1 MLPRLLFVFLDG
13 VGLGP
18 PTEANPLATNA
29 LPAFSRLASGH
40 AWTAEAP
47 WVAEP
52 THVFRPIDANLG
64 LDGLP
69 QSGTG
74 QASLFTGVNCAER
87 AGRHYGPYPHSTSKP
102 VLKEQNLFAQLHGA
116 LGTDQPVDTTCAFA
130 NAYPTRFFEV
140 MRQRKRWTVTSYCCY
155 ASGVRLRRVYDLER
169 RRAVFAD
176 LTGTSWPGATLR
188 VRSEAEAAADLLA
201 LAASRHVTLFEFWL
215 TDKVGHAQDPEQAAD
230 ILHALDRFFGPLLDG
245 LPPDVTLVVSSDHGN
260 IEDLAT
266 KSHTRH
272 PVPLVAVGPGA
283 EALADVTDLCGV
295 VPSLVRWFETRRRR
309 EPRGDRP
316 GS

>member
-1 MLPRLLFVFLDG
+1 PVLPRLLFVFLDG

-18 PTEANPLATNA
+18 ATDANPLATNP
-29 LPAFSRLASGH
+29 LPAFARLGGGH
-40 AWTAEAP
+40 AWTDATP
-47 WVAEP
+47 RRSDPRHLV
-52 THVFRPIDANLG
+52 RPIDANLG

-102 VLKEQNLFAQLHGA
+102 VLKERNLFAQLHEA
-116 LGTDQPVDTTCAFA
+116 LGTPQPVDTTCAFA

-140 MRQRKRWTVTSYCCY
+140 MRERKRWTVTSYCCY
-155 ASGVRLRRVYDLER
+155 ASGVRLRRASDLER

-176 LTGTSWPGATLR
+176 LTGTSWPGATLP

-215 TDKVGHAQDPEQAAD
+215 TDKVGHAQDPERAAA
-230 ILHALDRFFGPLLDG
+230 ILTSLDRFFGPLLDG
-245 LPPDVTLVVSSDHGN
+245 LPDDVTLVVSSDHGN

-272 PVPLVAVGPGA
+272 PVPLIAVGPGA
-283 EALADVTDLCGV
+283 TALADVDDLCGV
-295 VPSLVRWFETRRRR
+295 VPSLVRWFES
-309 EPRGDRP
+309 DRAAP
-316 GS
+316 QA

>member
-18 PTEANPLATNA
+18 ATDANPLATND
-29 LPAFSRLASGH
+29 LPAFARLAGGH
-40 AWTAEAP
+40 AWTDAAP
-47 WVAEP
+47 VLTAP
-52 THVFRPIDANLG
+52 RHLFRPIDANLG
-64 LDGLP
+64 VEGLP

-102 VLKEQNLFAQLHGA
+102 VLKERNLFAQLHAA
-116 LGTDQPVDTTCAFA
+116 LGTDQPVDATCAFA
-130 NAYPTRFFEV
+130 NAYPSRFFEV

-155 ASGVRLRRVYDLER
+155 ASGVRLRRAADLER
-169 RRAVFAD
+169 RRALFAD
-176 LTGTSWPGATLR
+176 LTGASWPGAALP

-201 LAASRHVTLFEFWL
+201 LAARRHVTLFEFWL
-215 TDKVGHAQDPEQAAD
+215 TDKVGHAQDPGTAAT
-230 ILHALDRFFGPLLDG
+230 LLAGLDRFLGALLDG
-245 LPPDVTLVVSSDHGN
+245 LANDVTLVLSSDHGN

-272 PVPLVAVGPGA
+272 PVPLLAVGPGA
-283 EALADVTDLCGV
+283 AALAEVEDVCGV
-295 VPSLVRWFETRRRR
+295 VPSLVRWFGTHRV
-309 EPRGDRP
+309 
-316 GS
+316 S